1 MKVILMHDVLN
12 LGEEGDICTVKNGYG
27 RNYLLPKELAVPYN
41 KSNLLILEHRKEAI
55 EKKKEEKRTAAMG
68 LKERLE
74 GEPLEIHMPAG
85 DTGKL
90 FGGVTSA
97 TIADELNKHGIQVER
112 KRIELPEHTL
122 KMVGDYSIR
131 IRLYDKESA
140 QVRLKIVKSA
150 EH

>member
-12 LGEEGDICTVKNGYG
+12 LGEEGDVCTVKNGYG
-27 RNYLLPKELAVPYN
+27 RNYLLPQKMAIPFN
-41 KSNLLILEHRKEAI
+41 KSNLLILEQ
-55 EKKKEEKRTAAMG
+55 KKDIITKRKEEKLKQAMG

-74 GEPLEIHMPAG
+74 NEPLEISMPAG

-90 FGGVTSA
+90 FGGVTNA
-97 TIADELNKHGIQVER
+97 TIAEELNKHGIQIER

-122 KMVGDYSIR
+122 KMVGDYNIK

-140 QVRLKIVKSA
+140 QVKLTIVKIA
-150 EH
+150 E

>member
-1 MKVILMHDVLN
+1 MKVILMNDVVN

-27 RNYLLPKELAVPYN
+27 RNYLLPKKLAVPFT
-41 KSNLLILEHRKEAI
+41 KSNMLILERRKDLI
-55 EKKKEEKRTAAMG
+55 EKKKEEKRKTAMG

-74 GEPLEIHMPAG
+74 SEPLEIHMPAG

-97 TIADELNKHGIQVER
+97 TIADELGRHGIQMER

-140 QVRLKIVKSA
+140 QVKLRIAKTT
-150 EH
+150 EE